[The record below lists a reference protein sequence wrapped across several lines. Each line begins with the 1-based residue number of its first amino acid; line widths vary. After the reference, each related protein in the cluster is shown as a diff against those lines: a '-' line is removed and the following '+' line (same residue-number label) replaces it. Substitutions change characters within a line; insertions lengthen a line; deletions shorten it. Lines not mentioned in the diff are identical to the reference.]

1 MKYITFRIES
11 SARFC
16 LNKDSD
22 KGYFITMSG
31 IKDQITDQTNHAV
44 ALLGGATAQSYSV
57 VSLNALSAA
66 LDVANAGSGL
76 AQLETT
82 IKSIQSEVEYTSQA
96 VDNSFVDSSLG
107 QQSNRFASL
116 TMNDEL
122 SDLPS
127 GFVGMGI
134 QNPELMSR
142 FDEFSVENESDFDA
156 QQSDLPGAA
165 LSPEDSSESLA
176 SDVNGF
182 SFFGFI
188 EQAIAQAEASQQ
200 DFGDTFDG
208 SRQGEF
214 REFLVNTGMELDSGV
229 RGFLQENVAGV
240 GRDLLSSAID
250 ATGVDVLDPV
260 ADPLLSVDYYAK
272 SAEVLNGLMESV
284 VQPIGSIALPQLGPL
299 LADPREELSAYLG

>member
-1 MKYITFRIES
+1 MKYITFLIES

-16 LNKDSD
+16 LNKDSG

-31 IKDQITDQTNHAV
+31 IRDQITDQTNHAV

-57 VSLNALSAA
+57 VSLNTLSAA
-66 LDVANAGSGL
+66 LDVPDAGSGL

-82 IKSIQSEVEYTSQA
+82 IKSIQSEVEYTSHA
-96 VDNSFVDSSLG
+96 VDKSFVDSSLG

-156 QQSDLPGAA
+156 QQLESPGAA
-165 LSPEDSSESLA
+165 LSPEDSSEGLA

-182 SFFGFI
+182 SFFDFI

-272 SAEVLNGLMESV
+272 SAEVLNSLMDAV
-284 VQPIGSIALPQLGPL
+284 AQPIGSIALPQLGPL